1 MERVNA
7 LNSNDVLFG
16 KGLGASGYIG
26 TQRFRD
32 ICETKRSAYQ
42 SAKKADKT
50 VIAQEVV
57 DIVRRKG
64 GRFLKQDESNGPVED
79 IIFFGIWYEVNDER
93 EILEK
98 AKQNLRQKNIRKKR
112 VCPSNPYEEAPPVH
126 MLGRPNI
133 AASASAPPPSKDFGS
148 PARTTSPTLTSRP
161 LDDGLQLLH
170 QASLLV
176 SNLNESQGTTT
187 QQHLPLPP
195 PLQQQRSSDQL
206 SHPAVAVSV
215 SPHANVASFLA
226 QMQLQQQQQQQQQ
239 LIQYMLLWQ
248 HITTVQQQ
256 HPLVSRSTTCRSA
269 EPKREHGDN
278 DTELKVEDLI
288 LRDETDSK
296 SPP

>member
-1 MERVNA
+1 
-7 LNSNDVLFG
+7 
-16 KGLGASGYIG
+16 
-26 TQRFRD
+26 
-32 ICETKRSAYQ
+32 
-42 SAKKADKT
+42 
-50 VIAQEVV
+50 
-57 DIVRRKG
+57 
-64 GRFLKQDESNGPVED
+64 
-79 IIFFGIWYEVNDER
+79 
-93 EILEK
+93 
-98 AKQNLRQKNIRKKR
+98 
-112 VCPSNPYEEAPPVH
+112 

-133 AASASAPPPSKDFGS
+133 AASASAPPLSEDFGS
-148 PARTTSPTLTSRP
+148 PARMTSPTLTSRP

-206 SHPAVAVSV
+206 SHPPVAVSV

-226 QMQLQQQQQQQQQ
+226 QMQQQQQQQQQQ

-256 HPLVSRSTTCRSA
+256 HPLVSRSTTSRSA
-269 EPKREHGDN
+269 EPKREHGN
-278 DTELKVEDLI
+278 NNTELKVEDLI
-288 LRDETDSK
+288 LRDETDAR

>member
-50 VIAQEVV
+50 VIAHEVV

-64 GRFLKQDESNGPVED
+64 GRFLKQDESYGPVED

-112 VCPSNPYEEAPPVH
+112 VCPSNPYEESPPAVH

-133 AASASAPPPSKDFGS
+133 AASASAPPPSEDFGS

-176 SNLNESQGTTT
+176 SNLNESQGMAT

-195 PLQQQRSSDQL
+195 PRQQQRSSDQL
-206 SHPAVAVSV
+206 SHPSVAVSV
-215 SPHANVASFLA
+215 SP
-226 QMQLQQQQQQQQQ
+226 
-239 LIQYMLLWQ
+239 
-248 HITTVQQQ
+248 
-256 HPLVSRSTTCRSA
+256 
-269 EPKREHGDN
+269 
-278 DTELKVEDLI
+278 
-288 LRDETDSK
+288 
-296 SPP
+296 